1 MGALKVCS
9 SRLSCIVVPP
19 LGGMSV
25 FLRLQERHTHATHE
39 IETVSGS
46 AGAGGSGSVSFLG
59 SGGADCPDSAV
70 RASSAQ

>member
-1 MGALKVCS
+1 MCS

-25 FLRLQERHTHATHE
+25 YLRRKERNTHE
-39 IETVSGS
+39 THEKETVSGS

-70 RASSAQ
+70 RASSARG